1 VIRHPLE
8 HFKVKEVFNLV
19 FLGQGRSIGKL
30 KEIMQQLANGLILG
44 SFYALVALG
53 YTMVYGIIKLL
64 NFAHG
69 DLYMVGGFV
78 GFLILSAVSGLLGE
92 SWGAIVC
99 SMVLSMLAVGMLG
112 VIIQRVAYRPML
124 NAPRLSILITALA
137 VSMILSN
144 GVMAITDG
152 EYLAFNTDLGFDGLD
167 FGNVFVSYTQL
178 ALVISA
184 CLLMVT
190 LSFFVNRTLYG
201 KAMRAIAI
209 DQDACK
215 LMGINVNRIIGLTF
229 FIGSSLAAAAGVMA
243 GVYYGSLHFSMGF
256 VIGLKAFTAAVIGGI
271 GSIPGAMLGGL
282 VLGLL
287 EAFGTQIPFVGSE
300 WKDVFSFGLLI
311 LLLILKPTGIL
322 GKTEIER
329 M

>member
-1 VIRHPLE
+1 MSTQDIIL
-8 HFKVKEVFNLV
+8 
-19 FLGQGRSIGKL
+19 
-30 KEIMQQLANGLILG
+30 QQLANGLIMG

-78 GFLILSAVSGLLGE
+78 GFLILSAISGVLGE
-92 SWGAIVC
+92 SWTAIVC
-99 SMVLSMLAVGMLG
+99 SMVLSMLAVGLFG

-124 NAPRLSILITALA
+124 TAPRLSILITALA

-144 GVMAITDG
+144 GVMSITDG
-152 EYLAFNTDLGFDGLD
+152 EYMAFSTDLGFDGLD
-167 FGNVFVSYTQL
+167 FGNVFISYTQL

-184 CLLMVT
+184 TVLMLV
-190 LSFFVNRTLYG
+190 LYFFVNKTLYG
-201 KAMRAIAI
+201 KAMQAIAI

-215 LMGINVNRIIGLTF
+215 LMGINVNRIIALTF

-282 VLGLL
+282 LLGLL
-287 EAFGTQIPFVGSE
+287 EAFGTQIPFIGSE

>member
-1 VIRHPLE
+1 VVLPAVSYFKRHPMSPFDIIL
-8 HFKVKEVFNLV
+8 
-19 FLGQGRSIGKL
+19 
-30 KEIMQQLANGLILG
+30 QQLANGLILG

-53 YTMVYGIIKLL
+53 YTMVYGVIKLL

-69 DLYMVGGFV
+69 DLYMSGAFV
-78 GFLILSAVSGLLGE
+78 GFVILSAISAIVGDSWTGILISMILSMIAVGLLG
-92 SWGAIVC
+92 VF
-99 SMVLSMLAVGMLG
+99 
-112 VIIQRVAYRPML
+112 IQRIAYQPML

-144 GVMAITDG
+144 SVMSFTDG
-152 EYLAFNTDLGFDGLD
+152 EYLAFSTDLGYEGLEL
-167 FGNVFVSYTQL
+167 GNVFITHTQMV
-178 ALVISA
+178 LVAAAAI
-184 CLLMVT
+184 LMVALYT
-190 LSFFVNRTLYG
+190 FVHKTLYG

-209 DQDACK
+209 DQDACR
-215 LMGINVNRIIGLTF
+215 LMGINVNRVIALTF

-243 GVYYGSLHFSMGF
+243 GVYYGSIHFFMGF

-287 EAFGTQIPFVGSE
+287 EAFGTQIPFIGTE
-300 WKDVFSFGLLI
+300 WKDVFSFGILI
-311 LLLILKPTGIL
+311 LLLVLKPTGIL

>member
-1 VIRHPLE
+1 MSTLDIIL
-8 HFKVKEVFNLV
+8 
-19 FLGQGRSIGKL
+19 
-30 KEIMQQLANGLILG
+30 QQLANGLILG

-69 DLYMVGGFV
+69 DLYMVGGFL
-78 GFLILSAVSGLLGE
+78 GFLVLSLVGALLGTG
-92 SWGAIVC
+92 WTGILAA
-99 SMVLSMLAVGMLG
+99 MLLSMLAVGLLG
-112 VIIQRVAYRPML
+112 VIIQRIAYVPML
-124 NAPRLSILITALA
+124 DAPRLSILITALA

-152 EYLAFNTDLGFDGLD
+152 EYLAFNTDLGFDGIDL
-167 FGNVFVSYTQL
+167 GNVFISYTQL
-178 ALVISA
+178 VLVISA
-184 CLLMVT
+184 ALLMII
-190 LSFFVNRTLYG
+190 LYLFVHKTLYG

-209 DQDACK
+209 DQDACR
-215 LMGINVNRIIGLTF
+215 LMGINVNRIIALTF

-287 EAFGTQIPFVGSE
+287 EAFGTQMPFVGSE

-311 LLLILKPTGIL
+311 LLLIFKPTGLL

>member
-1 VIRHPLE
+1 MSTLDIIL
-8 HFKVKEVFNLV
+8 
-19 FLGQGRSIGKL
+19 
-30 KEIMQQLANGLILG
+30 QQLANGLILG

-78 GFLILSAVSGLLGE
+78 GFLILSAISGLLGE
-92 SWGAIVC
+92 SWTAIMC
-99 SMVLSMLAVGMLG
+99 SMVLSMLAVGLLG
-112 VIIQRVAYRPML
+112 VIIQRIAYRPML
-124 NAPRLSILITALA
+124 KAPRLSILITALA
-137 VSMILSN
+137 VSMILAN
-144 GVMAITDG
+144 GVMSITDG
-152 EYLAFNTDLGFDGLD
+152 EYLAFHTDLSYDGLD
-167 FGNVFVSYTQL
+167 FGNVFISYTQL

-184 CLLMVT
+184 SLLMVI
-190 LSFFVNRTLYG
+190 LYLFVNKTLYG
-201 KAMRAIAI
+201 KAMQAIAI

-215 LMGINVNRIIGLTF
+215 LMGINVNRIIAMTF
-229 FIGSSLAAAAGVMA
+229 FIGSALAAAAGVMA

-282 VLGLL
+282 LLGLL
-287 EAFGTQIPFVGSE
+287 EAFGTQIPFIGSE

>member
-1 VIRHPLE
+1 MS
-8 HFKVKEVFNLV
+8 NLDII
-19 FLGQGRSIGKL
+19 L
-30 KEIMQQLANGLILG
+30 QQLANGLILG

-78 GFLILSAVSGLLGE
+78 GFLILSAISGLLGE
-92 SWGAIVC
+92 SWTAIVC
-99 SMVLSMLAVGMLG
+99 SMVLSMLAVGLLG

-124 NAPRLSILITALA
+124 KAPRLSILITALA

-152 EYLAFNTDLGFDGLD
+152 EYLAFHTDLGYEGLG
-167 FGNVFVSYTQL
+167 FGNVFISYTQL
-178 ALVISA
+178 ALVVSA

-190 LSFFVNRTLYG
+190 LTFFVNKTLYG

-215 LMGINVNRIIGLTF
+215 LMGINVNRIIALTF

-271 GSIPGAMLGGL
+271 GSIRGAMLGGL
-282 VLGLL
+282 LLGLL
-287 EAFGTQIPFVGSE
+287 EAFGTQIPFIGSE

>member
-1 VIRHPLE
+1 MSTLDIIL
-8 HFKVKEVFNLV
+8 
-19 FLGQGRSIGKL
+19 
-30 KEIMQQLANGLILG
+30 QQLANGLILG

-78 GFLILSAVSGLLGE
+78 GFLILSSISGLLGE
-92 SWGAIVC
+92 SWTAIMC
-99 SMVLSMLAVGMLG
+99 SMVLSMLAVGLLG
-112 VIIQRVAYRPML
+112 VIIQRIAYRPML
-124 NAPRLSILITALA
+124 KAPRLSILITALA
-137 VSMILSN
+137 VSMILAN
-144 GVMAITDG
+144 GVMSITDG
-152 EYLAFNTDLGFDGLD
+152 EYLAFNTDLSYDGLD
-167 FGNVFVSYTQL
+167 FGNVFISYTQL

-184 CLLMVT
+184 SLLMIV
-190 LSFFVNRTLYG
+190 LYLFVNKTLYG
-201 KAMRAIAI
+201 KAMQAIAI

-215 LMGINVNRIIGLTF
+215 LMGINVNRIIAMTF
-229 FIGSSLAAAAGVMA
+229 FIGSALAAAAGVMA

-282 VLGLL
+282 LLGVL
-287 EAFGTQIPFVGSE
+287 EAFGTQIPFIGSE

>member
-1 VIRHPLE
+1 
-8 HFKVKEVFNLV
+8 
-19 FLGQGRSIGKL
+19 
-30 KEIMQQLANGLILG
+30 
-44 SFYALVALG
+44 
-53 YTMVYGIIKLL
+53 MVYGIIKLL

-190 LSFFVNRTLYG
+190 LSLFVNRTLYG

>member
-1 VIRHPLE
+1 MS
-8 HFKVKEVFNLV
+8 NLDII
-19 FLGQGRSIGKL
+19 L
-30 KEIMQQLANGLILG
+30 QQLANGLILG

-69 DLYMVGGFV
+69 DLYMVGGFF
-78 GFLILSAVSGLLGE
+78 GFLVLSLISGLMGS
-92 SWGAIVC
+92 SWAGILC
-99 SMVLSMLAVGMLG
+99 SMVFSMLAVGLLG
-112 VIIQRVAYRPML
+112 VIIQRIAYVPML
-124 NAPRLSILITALA
+124 QAPRLSILITALA

-144 GVMAITDG
+144 GVMAVTDG
-152 EYLAFNTDLGFDGLD
+152 EYLAFNTDLGYEGLD
-167 FGNVFVSYTQL
+167 IGNVFISYTQL
-178 ALVISA
+178 VLVISA
-184 CLLMVT
+184 ALLMII
-190 LSFFVNRTLYG
+190 LYLFVHRTLYG

-209 DQDACK
+209 DQDACR
-215 LMGINVNRIIGLTF
+215 LMGINVNRIIALTF

-243 GVYYGSLHFSMGF
+243 GVYYGSLHFFMGF

-311 LLLILKPTGIL
+311 LLLIFKPTGLL

>member
-1 VIRHPLE
+1 
-8 HFKVKEVFNLV
+8 
-19 FLGQGRSIGKL
+19 
-30 KEIMQQLANGLILG
+30 
-44 SFYALVALG
+44 
-53 YTMVYGIIKLL
+53 MVYGIIKLL

-78 GFLILSAVSGLLGE
+78 GFLILSAISGLLGE
-92 SWGAIVC
+92 SWAGIVC
-99 SMVLSMLAVGMLG
+99 SMVFSMLAVGLLG
-112 VIIQRVAYRPML
+112 VIIQRIAYRPML
-124 NAPRLSILITALA
+124 AAPRLSILITALA

-152 EYLAFNTDLGFDGLD
+152 EYLAFNTDLGYDGLD
-167 FGNVFVSYTQL
+167 FGNVFISYTQL
-178 ALVISA
+178 AIVVSA
-184 CLLMVT
+184 CLLMVILT
-190 LSFFVNRTLYG
+190 LFVNKTLYG

-215 LMGINVNRIIGLTF
+215 LMGINVNRIIALTF
-229 FIGSSLAAAAGVMA
+229 FIGSSLAGAAGVMA

>member
-1 VIRHPLE
+1 MSTQDIIL
-8 HFKVKEVFNLV
+8 
-19 FLGQGRSIGKL
+19 
-30 KEIMQQLANGLILG
+30 QQLANGLIMG

-78 GFLILSAVSGLLGE
+78 GFLILSAISGVLGE
-92 SWGAIVC
+92 SWTAIVC
-99 SMVLSMLAVGMLG
+99 SMVLSMLAVGLLG

-124 NAPRLSILITALA
+124 KAPRLSILITALA

-144 GVMAITDG
+144 GVMSITDG

-167 FGNVFVSYTQL
+167 FGNVFISYTQL

-184 CLLMVT
+184 SVLMFV
-190 LSFFVNRTLYG
+190 LYFFVNKTLYG
-201 KAMRAIAI
+201 KAMQAIAI

-215 LMGINVNRIIGLTF
+215 LMGINVNRIIALTF

-282 VLGLL
+282 LLGLL
-287 EAFGTQIPFVGSE
+287 EVFGTQIPFIGSE

>member
-1 VIRHPLE
+1 MS
-8 HFKVKEVFNLV
+8 NLDII
-19 FLGQGRSIGKL
+19 L
-30 KEIMQQLANGLILG
+30 QQLANGLILG

-78 GFLILSAVSGLLGE
+78 GFLILSAISGLLGE
-92 SWGAIVC
+92 SWGAILC
-99 SMVLSMLAVGMLG
+99 SMVFSMLAVGLLG
-112 VIIQRVAYRPML
+112 VIIQRIAYVPML
-124 NAPRLSILITALA
+124 QAPRLSILITALA

-144 GVMAITDG
+144 GVMAVTDG
-152 EYLAFNTDLGFDGLD
+152 EYLAFSTDLSYDGLD
-167 FGNVFVSYTQL
+167 LGNVFISYTQL
-178 ALVISA
+178 ALVIAA
-184 CLLMVT
+184 CLLMVI
-190 LSFFVNRTLYG
+190 LYLFVHKTLYG

-209 DQDACK
+209 DQDACR
-215 LMGINVNRIIGLTF
+215 LMGINVNRIIALTF
-229 FIGSSLAAAAGVMA
+229 FIGSSLAGAAGVMA

-271 GSIPGAMLGGL
+271 GSIPGAMLGGQ

-311 LLLILKPTGIL
+311 LLLIFKPTGLL

>member
-1 VIRHPLE
+1 MS
-8 HFKVKEVFNLV
+8 NLDII
-19 FLGQGRSIGKL
+19 L
-30 KEIMQQLANGLILG
+30 QQLANGLILG

-78 GFLILSAVSGLLGE
+78 GFLILSAISGLLGE
-92 SWGAIVC
+92 SWTAIVC
-99 SMVLSMLAVGMLG
+99 SMVLSMLAVGLLG

-124 NAPRLSILITALA
+124 KAPRLSILITALA
-137 VSMILSN
+137 VSIILSN

-152 EYLAFNTDLGFDGLD
+152 EYLAFHTDLGYEGLD

-178 ALVISA
+178 ALVVSA
-184 CLLMVT
+184 CLLMVSLT
-190 LSFFVNRTLYG
+190 FFVNKTLYG

-215 LMGINVNRIIGLTF
+215 LMGINVNRIIALTF

-282 VLGLL
+282 LLGLL
-287 EAFGTQIPFVGSE
+287 EAFGTQIPFIGSE